1 MIKFIDQYIDFELVQ
16 TYYKGMK
23 LKTVFKK
30 RGDNMPLA
38 LASLGEVRTIVGFT
52 GKDEI
57 KKHLNNLGFIK
68 GENVQILGENQSGMI
83 VLVKDVRVAVN
94 RALMTKIIV
103 EQEEVA

>member
-1 MIKFIDQYIDFELVQ
+1 
-16 TYYKGMK
+16 
-23 LKTVFKK
+23 
-30 RGDNMPLA
+30 MPLA

-103 EQEEVA
+103 E